1 MKKNIMLVGGTG
13 YGKSSTINALC
24 NAPVAAVAAFE
35 EPKTKV
41 IQKYETDNMVLWDTP
56 GIGSSVEEDSKNLEA
71 LKNILREK
79 DEAGNPF
86 IDQVVLVMDAGSR
99 DMGTS
104 FELLNDVIVPS
115 LSDSRKDSI
124 LVALNRCDA
133 VKPRNWNYEA
143 NEPDE
148 VLKQFLEEKAES
160 VRARIAESIGIE
172 VEVVYYCAGETEDD
186 EQGPAYNVDKLFAK
200 LADVTTNKC
209 EVTVNKPQ
217 CKESATTENKNNVTV
232 ESNITV
238 QKKESF
244 VKRIVRK
251 LFGR

>member
-1 MKKNIMLVGGTG
+1 MKRNIMLVGGTG

-24 NAPVAAVAAFE
+24 NTPVAAVAALE
-35 EPKTKV
+35 EPETKE
-41 IQKYETDNMVLWDTP
+41 IRKYETDNMVLWDTP
-56 GIGSSVEEDSKNLEA
+56 GIGSSVEEDSKNIEA
-71 LKNILREK
+71 LKSMLREK
-79 DEAGNPF
+79 DEAGNLL
-86 IDQVVLVMDAGSR
+86 IAQVVLVMDAGSR

-104 FELLNDVIVPS
+104 FELLNDVIVPN
-115 LSDSRKDSI
+115 LGDNRKDRI

-160 VRARIAESIGIE
+160 VKTRISESIGID
-172 VEVVYYCAGETEDD
+172 VEVIYYCAGETEND
-186 EQGPAYNVDKLFAK
+186 EQSPAYNLDKLVAK
-200 LADVTTNKC
+200 LMEVTT
-209 EVTVNKPQ
+209 T
-217 CKESATTENKNNVTV
+217 ESVVAER
-232 ESNITV
+232 NITV

-244 VKRIVRK
+244 IKRMIRR